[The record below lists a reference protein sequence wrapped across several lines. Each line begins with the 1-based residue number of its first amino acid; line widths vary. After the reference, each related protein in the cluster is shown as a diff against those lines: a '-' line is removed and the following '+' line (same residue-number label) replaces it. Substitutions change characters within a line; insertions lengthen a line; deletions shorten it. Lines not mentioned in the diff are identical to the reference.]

1 MYLINVMHK
10 KNFASNLVLGG
21 VNYMKPEQAF
31 SLLVRKV
38 VGAGFSAL
46 L

>member
-21 VNYMKPEQAF
+21 VTAVIQCTVIIWSQSKRSPYWSGK
-31 SLLVRKV
+31 
-38 VGAGFSAL
+38 
-46 L
+46 